1 MKTLRI
7 RLTCL
12 YTMTTGAILLLVMV
26 SLLLFS
32 VRDSHKDRLEQFQV
46 IWSSLNSRFLASG
59 ALSHG
64 YLAETEAGHHM
75 IIHISENGIPFLYRG
90 SWNPDTDRLT
100 LIDRALKQA
109 EDQGIFTDQAPVSSG
124 INTTSLMVIE
134 GDQGDRYYAMV
145 SAASTKNGVKGLCA
159 VSLIPP
165 VLESMKETFLL
176 MGVLS
181 VLGAGCLWFISWQF
195 VGWSLKPV
203 EESQKKQARFIAAA
217 SHELRSPLAVL
228 RSAADA
234 LRDDPKEKDTL
245 LPLIDSEC
253 VRMSRLVDDML
264 LLASAD
270 AQSWTLCPETVD
282 MDTLLIDLYEGFW
295 PLCRE
300 RSVYLC
306 LDLPPEPLPL
316 ITADPQRIRQLL
328 LILLDNACTYTPPGR
343 SVCIRARSCPRQLLL
358 QVEDQ
363 GCGIPDDVKPYVF
376 DRFYQA
382 DRSRS
387 DKQHFGLG
395 LSIARELA
403 LLHHGSIRVSDGSQG
418 GACFSVTL
426 PAQSP

>member
-32 VRDSHKDRLEQFQV
+32 VRDSQKDRLEQFQV

-109 EDQGIFTDQAPVSSG
+109 EDQGVFTDQAPVSSG

-217 SHELRSPLAVL
+217 SQDR
-228 RSAADA
+228 
-234 LRDDPKEKDTL
+234 K
-245 LPLIDSEC
+245 
-253 VRMSRLVDDML
+253 
-264 LLASAD
+264 
-270 AQSWTLCPETVD
+270 
-282 MDTLLIDLYEGFW
+282 
-295 PLCRE
+295 
-300 RSVYLC
+300 SV
-306 LDLPPEPLPL
+306 
-316 ITADPQRIRQLL
+316 
-328 LILLDNACTYTPPGR
+328 
-343 SVCIRARSCPRQLLL
+343 V
-358 QVEDQ
+358 
-363 GCGIPDDVKPYVF
+363 
-376 DRFYQA
+376 
-382 DRSRS
+382 
-387 DKQHFGLG
+387 
-395 LSIARELA
+395 
-403 LLHHGSIRVSDGSQG
+403 
-418 GACFSVTL
+418 
-426 PAQSP
+426 